1 MYYHIGR
8 NMFDIIEDFMDLMF
22 HGTGVGDKMDKLL
35 DVIQLFVYN
44 N

>member
-1 MYYHIGR
+1 
-8 NMFDIIEDFMDLMF
+8 MFDIIEDFMDLMF
-22 HGTGVGDKMDKLL
+22 HGPEAGDKMDKVL